1 MLIEIARKKKG
12 YVPELSFG
20 THFFQDLVESAI
32 HYLPLYP
39 DDDGIIF
46 MEEFLLGSP
55 NVLPD
60 LVPEFSHLQN
70 VIHVIDVGATAGTAL
85 QVFMNGDRDQAL
97 AVLADSPPVAGANAP
112 PAAKQPPVRKEDS
125 HWRWRMSRVE
135 QLAERMDPD
144 RFGVKAMFLFGSTK
158 DATAGPQSDIDLL
171 VHFQGTPAQEKELL
185 AWLEGW
191 SLCLSEEN
199 LLRTGLKTSGL
210 LDVHLITDEDIAR
223 RTSFASKIGSITDP
237 PRPLPLRKSVK
248 T

>member
-1 MLIEIARKKKG
+1 
-12 YVPELSFG
+12 
-20 THFFQDLVESAI
+20 
-32 HYLPLYP
+32 
-39 DDDGIIF
+39 
-46 MEEFLLGSP
+46 
-55 NVLPD
+55 
-60 LVPEFSHLQN
+60 
-70 VIHVIDVGATAGTAL
+70 
-85 QVFMNGDRDQAL
+85 MNGDRDQAL
-97 AVLADSPPVAGANAP
+97 AVLADSPPVPGTNPP
-112 PAAKQPPVRKEDS
+112 PAAKHAPVRKEDS
-125 HWRWRMSRVE
+125 HWRWRMNRVE

-199 LLRTGLKTSGL
+199 FLRTGLKTSGL